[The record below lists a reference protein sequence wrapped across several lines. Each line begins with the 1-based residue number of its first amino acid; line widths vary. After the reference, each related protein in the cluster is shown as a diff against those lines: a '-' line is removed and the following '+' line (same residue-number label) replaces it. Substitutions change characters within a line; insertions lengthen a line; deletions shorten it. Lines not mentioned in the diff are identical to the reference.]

1 MEKPNLTAPTPRA
14 SNGKPDLSGV
24 WQAYASEP
32 GEMLRLLQGP
42 APRSVNQIDPGIDL
56 QTFSK
61 YFLNVLADFK
71 PGEEPMR
78 PEAAALLKQRGQS
91 QGRDVPTS
99 HCLPGGVPFSTL
111 VAPFKMI
118 QAPMEIVMILED
130 TNPPRQIYT
139 DGRKLPANP
148 EPMWMGYST
157 GKWDGDTLVVDS
169 VGFNDRTWLDAFGH
183 PHSESMHI
191 TERFRRTNFGL
202 MDIEVTIDDP
212 KMYTRPFTVKF
223 PARLLPDTD
232 ALESVCAEN
241 ERDRSHLDK

>member
-1 MEKPNLTAPTPRA
+1 MENTFVRKALLAVVLAYATCAQAQWLNHPDPRIPRTRDGKPNLMAPTPRA

-91 QGRDVPTS
+91 QGKDVPTS

-130 TNPPRQIYT
+130 TNPPRQILSPCGW
-139 DGRKLPANP
+139 DIRPASGTATRWSWIAWALTTEPGLTHLVILIVNP
-148 EPMWMGYST
+148 CTSPSASGERT
-157 GKWDGDTLVVDS
+157 S
-169 VGFNDRTWLDAFGH
+169 VIWI
-183 PHSESMHI
+183 S
-191 TERFRRTNFGL
+191 
-202 MDIEVTIDDP
+202 
-212 KMYTRPFTVKF
+212 K
-223 PARLLPDTD
+223 
-232 ALESVCAEN
+232 
-241 ERDRSHLDK
+241 